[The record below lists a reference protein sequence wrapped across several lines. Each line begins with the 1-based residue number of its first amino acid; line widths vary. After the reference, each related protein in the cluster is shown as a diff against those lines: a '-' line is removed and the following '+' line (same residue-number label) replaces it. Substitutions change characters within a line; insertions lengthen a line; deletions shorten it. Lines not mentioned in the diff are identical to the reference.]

1 MNSKMPLGNH
11 NVINV
16 NDILAFF
23 GEKIFI
29 KKLRVFDKD
38 DSGTIDQ
45 AELLT
50 VLESLF
56 NLTYL

>member
-1 MNSKMPLGNH
+1 MNSKMPLGYH
-11 NVINV
+11 NVINL
-16 NDILAFF
+16 NDIFF